1 MGNGFRVSLI
11 SYNELAKIV
20 GRELAPGDC
29 ETILF
34 VAEQLRFSDDEVR
47 MLLLGLIFFP
57 TPFSFK
63 ILFDVITSGQMETW
77 RREFQRIE
85 EAGDEEG
92 FEEL

>member
-1 MGNGFRVSLI
+1 
-11 SYNELAKIV
+11 
-20 GRELAPGDC
+20 
-29 ETILF
+29 
-34 VAEQLRFSDDEVR
+34 